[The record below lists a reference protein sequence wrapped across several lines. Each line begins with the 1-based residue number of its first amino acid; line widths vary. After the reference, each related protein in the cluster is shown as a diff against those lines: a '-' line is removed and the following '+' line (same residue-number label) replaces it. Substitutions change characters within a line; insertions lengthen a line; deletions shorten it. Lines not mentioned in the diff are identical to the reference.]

1 MNPRLVAINGS
12 NKGTTFPLT
21 DAEATIGRESVSNI
35 LLRHP
40 SISRRHCVIRKV
52 GAEFKI
58 ADLDSYNGTFVN
70 GIPIKEQTLAHADQ
84 IRVGNIALLFLLE
97 ESEETTSG
105 QLVRLY
111 DSDPVARTSKEIDSE
126 ALLHQT
132 ERALVQFPAG
142 ERAARDLA
150 ALLKI
155 ATRINRLRRTHE
167 LVREI
172 LESIFEIVPVD
183 RGAILLTQGDKEF
196 TSVYGK
202 HRLGEGIAVQVS
214 RTVVE
219 RVIQGGKAILAND
232 IKTSDALSSAESLVA
247 AQISSLMC
255 VPLIVFEKILGVIY
269 LDTTDPIVRFDE
281 DHVQTLAGIA
291 GMAAV
296 SLENARQ
303 MEWLEGEN
311 NRLRS
316 SLAIEHSMIGESVP
330 MQEVYSFIQR
340 VAPARSAVLICGES
354 GTGKELAA
362 HAIHVNSP
370 RAAQPFVPINC
381 AALTETLLESELFG
395 HEKGAFTGAISKKD
409 GKLAVANG
417 GTVFLDEIG
426 EMPLSMQSRLL
437 RFLQDHKIER
447 LGSTRSIK
455 LDVRIVAATN
465 RNLEEAIKIGTF
477 RPDLYHRLDVVKFTM
492 PTLRDRREDIPL
504 LASYFAEKYARE
516 CKRPINGISP
526 EARAVLQN
534 YDWPGNVRELENAIE
549 RAAVLGSSETIGPD
563 DLPRRLLD
571 AADAADDLGQM
582 SSGYYDAV
590 KDAKRQLIMNALEKS
605 NGNYTE
611 AAKALGIHPNN
622 LHRIIRTL
630 DLKAAVAK

>member
-12 NKGTTFPLT
+12 KKGTTFPLT

-35 LLRHP
+35 SLRHP

-97 ESEETTSG
+97 ESEETTSNH
-105 QLVRLY
+105 LVRLY
-111 DSDPVARTSKEIDSE
+111 DSDPVSHSSQLIDSG
-126 ALLHQT
+126 ALLQQT

-172 LESIFEIVPVD
+172 LDSIFEIVPVD
-183 RGAILLTQGDKEF
+183 RGAILLTQGEKEF
-196 TSVYGK
+196 TAVYGK

-219 RVIQGGKAILAND
+219 RVIQGGLAILAND
-232 IKTSDALSSAESLVA
+232 IKTSDTLSSADSLVA

-269 LDTTDPIVRFDE
+269 LDTTDPIVRLDKGHLE
-281 DHVQTLAGIA
+281 TLAGIA

-311 NRLRS
+311 SRLRS
-316 SLAIEHSMIGESVP
+316 SLAIEHSMIGEGAA

-465 RNLEEAIKIGTF
+465 RNLEEAIKSGTF

-492 PTLRDRREDIPL
+492 PTLRERREDIPL

-516 CKRPINGISP
+516 CKRPISGISP
-526 EARAVLQN
+526 EARSVLQN

-549 RAAVLGSSETIGPD
+549 RAAVLGSSETIGLD

-571 AADAADDLGQM
+571 AADAADDLGITNAR
-582 SSGYYDAV
+582 YYDAI

-611 AAKALGIHPNN
+611 AAKALGIHANN